1 MFRRPEVSVFSSG
14 ADAFIP
20 RGFRIEIQRDG
31 LGKGSFIKS
40 FEIFL
45 LPVRGGTIAHGQ
57 HEAPVRPCEDTLDEC
72 PMAYK
77 EMQDIVDNIGPTVD
91 ILKVIRPIYNFKAGE
106 ED

>member
-1 MFRRPEVSVFSSG
+1 MRELLFRAGSG
-14 ADAFIP
+14 LENGVDS
-20 RGFRIEIQRDG
+20 
-31 LGKGSFIKS
+31 LGKGCFVESFQ
-40 FEIFL
+40 IFL
-45 LPVRGGTIAHGQ
+45 LPVRCGSVAHGQ
-57 HEAPVRPCEDTLDEC
+57 HEAAVRPCEDTLDEC